1 MSAVAESSDAQKL
14 RGSRT
19 NSVGRR
25 SDLQGMRAVAVLA
38 VFANHLF
45 SWPRGGF
52 VGVDV
57 FFVLSGFF
65 ITGLLIRERTDTGAL
80 SFADFYV
87 RRVKRILPSAMLV
100 LVTTVIGS
108 YILLPAVR
116 AKQTL
121 VDSLYAALFV
131 SNFRFEA
138 VGLTISNRVSR
149 RHRFSTSGRCRS
161 KSSSTSFGPPC

>member
-1 MSAVAESSDAQKL
+1 MSTAPESSDAQKL
-14 RGSRT
+14 RGTRT

-65 ITGLLIRERTDTGAL
+65 ITGLLIRERTDAGTL

-87 RRVKRILPSAMLV
+87 RRVKRILPVRHASTRYNGSRFLHTSARCACERDV
-100 LVTTVIGS
+100 GRF
-108 YILLPAVR
+108 AVCR
-116 AKQTL
+116 FIRL
-121 VDSLYAALFV
+121 EFS
-131 SNFRFEA
+131 FR
-138 VGLTISNRVSR
+138 
-149 RHRFSTSGRCRS
+149 SG
-161 KSSSTSFGPPC
+161 GG